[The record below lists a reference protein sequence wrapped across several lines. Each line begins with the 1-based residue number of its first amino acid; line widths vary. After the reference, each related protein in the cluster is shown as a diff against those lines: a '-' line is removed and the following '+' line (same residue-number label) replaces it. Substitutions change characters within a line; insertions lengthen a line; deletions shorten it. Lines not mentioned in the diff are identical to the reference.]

1 MATSVH
7 ASVFLDHGMPQVMDC
22 VTSVTYPVKVI
33 LGDVTVHLTEEQ
45 AVSLESQLVHVLG
58 GLRADAL
65 AQS

>member
-1 MATSVH
+1 MSAVAVH
-7 ASVFLDHGMPQVMDC
+7 ASIFLDGELRVEESITSPTYQVR
-22 VTSVTYPVKVI
+22 VE
-33 LGDVTVHLTEEQ
+33 LGTVTVHLTETQ